1 MLFFENYATVEDVI
15 NFKQSEDPDYNGL
28 LKIPMTATLLQL
40 IDYMADHQIGVVF
53 LHDADDQIIG
63 LISERDII
71 RHIAMNALEAFEKP
85 IDMMVQRNLVTC
97 KRTDKLK
104 AVASRMAEQ
113 HIRHAAILSD
123 TGEYIGVVS
132 SSDIELFAG
141 KG

>member
-15 NFKQSEDPDYNGL
+15 NFKQSENPEHDGL

-40 IDYMADHQIGVVF
+40 IDYMADHQVGVVF

-85 IDMMVQRNLVTC
+85 IHMMVRHSVITC
-97 KRTDKLK
+97 KRGDKLK
-104 AVASRMAEQ
+104 AVASHMAEQ
-113 HIRHAAILSD
+113 HIRHVAILSD
-123 TGEYIGVVS
+123 KGEYIGVVS